1 MSFLNKKLVTLQYA
15 GRSKTLELL
24 KIDAT
29 RIETHIISM
38 RVTEHEVEDGG
49 NISDHVIRNG
59 DTLTIEGTIS
69 DNPISLVQAGVGNL
83 SGVVGSIVGGFAG
96 AVVTG
101 VGSKIGSSLLEGDTG
116 KRSILAMSAFEFA
129 QREAIPLI
137 IITGL
142 KTYTNMILEELSV
155 PRTSRNSNALEFT
168 AKFKNVRIV
177 ESETV
182 TVPLSSLDP
191 DAENAT
197 KKRNEGKK
205 STQPPGAKESEK
217 GASLL
222 SQLTGAGA

>member
-1 MSFLNKKLVTLQYA
+1 MSFLTKKQVTLQYA
-15 GRSKTLELL
+15 GRSGTLELM

-29 RIETHIISM
+29 RVENHIMSM

-59 DTLTIEGTIS
+59 DGLTLEGVIS
-69 DNPISLVQAGVGNL
+69 DNPISLVQAAIGNIG
-83 SGVVGSIVGGFAG
+83 GVVGSIVGGIEG

-101 VGSKIGSSLLEGDTG
+101 VVNKMGGSLFEVEGG
-116 KRSILAMSAFEFA
+116 RRSILAWSSFEFA

-142 KTYTNMILEELSV
+142 KTYTNMILEEISA

-168 AKFKNVRIV
+168 AKFKKVRIV

-182 TVPLSSLDP
+182 SVPLSSLSP
-191 DAENAT
+191 NAENAT

-205 STQPPGAKESEK
+205 AAQIPGAKEAEK
-217 GASLL
+217 GASIL
-222 SQLTGAGA
+222 SQLTGFGA